1 MWRHHRAGQQSRDF
15 SPLVVETAR
24 AQACSHPSSFLGRG
38 VVVSALLQSDLGE
51 RLEEGVTVSPR
62 SPRAECLELSLR
74 AGVLIWR
81 LAPGVGSE
89 WAWRQPAQPEP
100 LHCTIVT
107 GGLLAL
113 QQTSRV
119 YK

>member
-1 MWRHHRAGQQSRDF
+1 MKTPQSRAAEEN
-15 SPLVVETAR
+15 SAR
-24 AQACSHPSSFLGRG
+24 GNCLGPGLLSSIFLPGHG
-38 VVVSALLQSDLGE
+38 VVVSALLQRDLGE
-51 RLEEGVTVSPR
+51 RLGEEVMVSPR
-62 SPRAECLELSLR
+62 SPRADCLELSLR
-74 AGVLIWR
+74 ARVLIWR

-89 WAWRQPAQPEP
+89 WVWCQPAQPEP

-107 GGLLAL
+107 GWLLAL